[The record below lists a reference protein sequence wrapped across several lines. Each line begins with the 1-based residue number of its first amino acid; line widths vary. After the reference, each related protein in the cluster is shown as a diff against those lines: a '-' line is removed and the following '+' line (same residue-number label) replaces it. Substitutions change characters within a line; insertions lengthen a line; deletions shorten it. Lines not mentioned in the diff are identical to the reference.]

1 MMETDIDL
9 ILPVYNPDEGWE
21 LTVVSKYKELEVL
34 WKHADIHLYVVND
47 GSARGLRKLSLII
60 SGKIYQKF
68 IF

>member
-34 WKHADIHLYVVND
+34 WKHADIHLYVVMMVRQE
-47 GSARGLRKLSLII
+47 ALRKLSLII